1 MAWHWRCTDFLC
13 RHVIKPSDFRYLKK
27 RKIMDKTEYEARR
40 SILVRNL
47 IEKQKEAT
55 DAKNK
60 IRDLDKEMSLEIMH
74 EKYEQFVGK
83 KVVIHYK
90 DHLEREKKTE
100 IGYIKDFR
108 WLQGDTRYDDGLYPF
123 MYKVRKDGSMS
134 NTSFPLTDNTK
145 AEVKKITRIE
155 VVK

>member
-1 MAWHWRCTDFLC
+1 
-13 RHVIKPSDFRYLKK
+13 
-27 RKIMDKTEYEARR
+27 MDRTEYEARR
-40 SILVRNL
+40 SILVKDL
-47 IEKQKEAT
+47 IAKQKEAA

-60 IRDLDKEMSLEIMH
+60 IRDLDKEMSLDIMH

-83 KVVIHYK
+83 KVVIYYK
-90 DHLEREKKTE
+90 DFLEREKKTE

-108 WLQGDTRYDDGLYPF
+108 WLQGDSRYEDGLYPF
-123 MYKVRKDGSMS
+123 LYKVRKDGSMS

-155 VVK
+155 LIDTV

>member
-1 MAWHWRCTDFLC
+1 MNIA
-13 RHVIKPSDFRYLKK
+13 
-27 RKIMDKTEYEARR
+27 EYEARR
-40 SILVRNL
+40 SILVGDF
-47 IEKQKEAT
+47 IAKQREAA

-74 EKYEQFVGK
+74 EKYEQFIGK

-90 DHLEREKKTE
+90 GFLGRDNKTE

-108 WLQGDTRYDDGLYPF
+108 WLQGDTRYNDGLYPF

-145 AEVKKITRIE
+145 AEVKNITRIE
-155 VVK
+155 LIDTV

>member
-1 MAWHWRCTDFLC
+1 MET
-13 RHVIKPSDFRYLKK
+13 VENKKIKN
-27 RKIMDKTEYEARR
+27 MDRTEYEARR
-40 SILVRNL
+40 SILVKDL
-47 IEKQKEAT
+47 IAKQREAA

-83 KVVIHYK
+83 KVIIHYK
-90 DHLEREKKTE
+90 DHLEKDMKTE

-134 NTSFPLTDNTK
+134 NTSFPLSDNTK
-145 AEVKKITRIE
+145 AEVKKITSIE
-155 VVK
+155 LIDTV

>member
-1 MAWHWRCTDFLC
+1 MEA
-13 RHVIKPSDFRYLKK
+13 VENKK
-27 RKIMDKTEYEARR
+27 RKNMDRTEYEARR
-40 SILVRNL
+40 SILVKDL
-47 IEKQKEAT
+47 IAKQREAA

-74 EKYEQFVGK
+74 KKYEQFVGK
-83 KVVIHYK
+83 KVIIHYK
-90 DHLEREKKTE
+90 DHLEKDMKTE

-134 NTSFPLTDNTK
+134 NTSFPLSDNTK
-145 AEVKKITRIE
+145 AEVKKITSIE
-155 VVK
+155 LIDTV

>member
-1 MAWHWRCTDFLC
+1 MEA
-13 RHVIKPSDFRYLKK
+13 VENKK
-27 RKIMDKTEYEARR
+27 RKNMDRTEYEARR
-40 SILVRNL
+40 SILIKDL
-47 IEKQKEAT
+47 IAKQREAA

-83 KVVIHYK
+83 KVIIHYK
-90 DHLEREKKTE
+90 DHLEKDMKTE

-134 NTSFPLTDNTK
+134 NTSFPLSDNTK
-145 AEVKKITRIE
+145 AEVKKITSIE
-155 VVK
+155 LIDTI